1 MSFPK
6 ILCAVLLLA
15 AFSRNGAAEELIIT
29 AVGDVMLA
37 GSGTPTYNRQGY
49 DYPFVKL
56 AAELA
61 KGDLLVGNL
70 EAPIAR
76 RGEEFTAKQFR
87 FKTDPRAA
95 AALRRAGFAVMTLAN
110 NHMLDYGAEGLSETL
125 GYLDRQ
131 RIGHSGA
138 GANLAAARKEAV
150 RTVKGKTVA
159 FLAYSFTF
167 PEEFYADSE
176 RPGTAPGQPG
186 YYRED
191 IGRAKANYDYVVVSF
206 HWGAEKATE
215 PKPYQ
220 LAAAHLAIDAGAD
233 LVIGHHPHVLQG
245 IELYKGRTILYSL
258 GNFVFGSIS
267 PASDRSVIAR
277 VSFAGDH
284 QQIELVP
291 LNVLNSEVWFQPLVL
306 TGASGEAVI
315 GSLNELCRPMGT
327 AIVSVGGRYLVVSGK
342 EQEQLAKE

>member
-1 MSFPK
+1 MTFLK
-6 ILCAVLLLA
+6 ILSAIFLLA
-15 AFSRNGAAEELIIT
+15 ALCRNGAAEELVIT

-37 GSGTPTYNRQGY
+37 GSGTPTYNREGY

-56 AAELA
+56 APELA

-76 RGEEFTAKQFR
+76 CGAEFTTKQFR

-95 AALRRAGFAVMTLAN
+95 AAFKRVGFKVMTLAN
-110 NHMLDYGAEGLSETL
+110 NHMLDYGAEGLRETL
-125 GYLDRQ
+125 GYLDQQ

-138 GANLAAARKEAV
+138 GENLAAARKEAV
-150 RTVKGKTVA
+150 VTVKGKTVA
-159 FLAYSFTF
+159 VLAYSFTF
-167 PEEFYADSE
+167 PEEFYAGSE

-191 IGRAKANYDYVVVSF
+191 IVRAKANYDFVVVSF

-245 IELYKGRTILYSL
+245 IELYKGRAIFYSL

-267 PASDRSVIAR
+267 PTSDRSVIAR
-277 VSFAGDH
+277 VTLVGDQ

-291 LNVLNSEVWFQPLVL
+291 LNILNSEIRYQPVVL
-306 TGASGEAVI
+306 AGASGEAVI
-315 GSLNELCRPMGT
+315 DSLNELCRPLGT
-327 AIVSVGGRYLVVSGK
+327 SIVWEGGSYWVAGVK
-342 EQEQLAKE
+342 EQSQPVRE

>member
-1 MSFPK
+1 MTFSK
-6 ILCAVLLLA
+6 ILPAVFLLVALSSYA
-15 AFSRNGAAEELIIT
+15 AAGELIIS

-37 GSGTPTYNRQGY
+37 GSGTSTYNREGY

-56 AAELA
+56 APELA

-76 RGEEFTAKQFR
+76 CGAEFTTKQFR

-95 AALRRAGFAVMTLAN
+95 AALKRAGFSVVTLAN
-110 NHMLDYGAEGLSETL
+110 NHMLDYGVEGLRQTL
-125 GYLDRQ
+125 AYLDQQ

-138 GANLAAARKEAV
+138 GADLAAARKEAV
-150 RTVKGKTVA
+150 VTVKGKTVA

-167 PEEFYADSE
+167 PEEFYAGSE

-220 LAAAHLAIDAGAD
+220 HAAAHLAIDAGAD

-245 IELYKGRTILYSL
+245 IELYKGRAIFYSL

-267 PASDRSVIAR
+267 SSSDRSIIAR
-277 VSFAGDH
+277 VSFAGDR

-291 LNVLNSEVWFQPLVL
+291 LNVLNSEVRYQPVVL
-306 TGASGEAVI
+306 AGASGEAVI
-315 GSLNELCRPMGT
+315 DSLNELCRPMGT
-327 AIVSVGGRYLVVSGK
+327 VIVRAGGRYLVVGG
-342 EQEQLAKE
+342 EELAQPSRE